1 MTFESS
7 IKNFDAA
14 IAKIFDSADMVFD
27 AAANMI
33 FKFTIEISEF
43 AIITIKI
50 FEFAIMT
57 LDSVDM
63 VFVTAVVKKFDL
75 LIDKKFDPAS

>member
-7 IKNFDAA
+7 T
-14 IAKIFDSADMVFD
+14 KIFDSADVVFD
-27 AAANMI
+27 AAADMI
-33 FKFTIEISEF
+33 FEF

-63 VFVTAVVKKFDL
+63 VFVTAVAKNFDL

>member
-14 IAKIFDSADMVFD
+14 IAKIFDSADVVFD

-33 FKFTIEISEF
+33 FKF
-43 AIITIKI
+43 AIK
-50 FEFAIMT
+50 
-57 LDSVDM
+57 
-63 VFVTAVVKKFDL
+63 VF
-75 LIDKKFDPAS
+75 